1 MVWMEIH
8 GYNWTKL
15 MMGNH
20 RVIMVLHA
28 KFSGDV
34 RQSTKDALQVD
45 NLAKKMSL
53 GIKKVHFS

>member
-1 MVWMEIH
+1 MEIH